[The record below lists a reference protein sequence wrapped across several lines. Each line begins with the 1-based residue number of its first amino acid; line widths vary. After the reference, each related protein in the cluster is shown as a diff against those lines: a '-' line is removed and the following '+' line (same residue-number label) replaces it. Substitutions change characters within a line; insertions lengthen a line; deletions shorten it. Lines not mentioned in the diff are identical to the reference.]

1 MGIIRILLVIAA
13 IWVVWRL
20 VSKVFAPPTSTKQ
33 NDASN
38 TTHGGAQTSD
48 SKMLRCEQ
56 CGVHVPDT
64 EVFTAKGHHFC
75 SAEHQGRWLEDHNV

>member
-13 IWVVWRL
+13 IWLVWRL
-20 VSKVFAPPTSTKQ
+20 VSKVFAPPTH
-33 NDASN
+33 NDTSN
-38 TTHGGAQTSD
+38 TSRDTPNTSGA
-48 SKMLRCEQ
+48 KMLRCEQ

-64 EVFTAKGHHFC
+64 DAFTAKGHHFC